1 MINSKEG
8 GYVTLVITMVILF
21 IVTAIG
27 LMTAKMLVTEQQASI
42 NQIRYREA
50 MSAAEA
56 GLEAALKAYAR
67 VLSTDFGWCMVR
79 IDEWELPAAS
89 AKHMQQ
95 QRSILEK
102 EGRASPAVAAR
113 LVQLAQALRRL
124 TDHDLE
130 ETAST
135 RLLVMAARL
144 ASAGMGLRQAC
155 RAAVV
160 DALSDDLDTVLA
172 LDEVVRAVVGDE
184 D

>member
-1 MINSKEG
+1 
-8 GYVTLVITMVILF
+8 
-21 IVTAIG
+21 
-27 LMTAKMLVTEQQASI
+27 
-42 NQIRYREA
+42 
-50 MSAAEA
+50 
-56 GLEAALKAYAR
+56 
-67 VLSTDFGWCMVR
+67 
-79 IDEWELPAAS
+79 
-89 AKHMQQ
+89 
-95 QRSILEK
+95 
-102 EGRASPAVAAR
+102 AR

-144 ASAGMGLRQAC
+144 VASGLSLRDAC

-160 DALSDDLDTVLA
+160 DALTDDTETVLA